1 MAQSR
6 WVAVFAT
13 VATFGAAASPAQA
26 MFFRDVARALQYAGF
41 TVEGQRNI
49 LTDGAVVNISQ
60 RFFGQPLNFG
70 QTELTPNGQLRAQV
84 GWDRRP
90 IPALQFFMDTGN
102 APLNYELRRNFG
114 MQDFLATGELQLSIG
129 TEFNALGFYDTIVG
143 INNTGTFETE
153 GLFGENSGHM
163 DFDVG
168 PINISGNV
176 VADVLAAVFDALALG
191 EDNPFREFSLR
202 STREKNGIDP
212 EQIAQIEAALAA
224 GEQITGEQASLLA
237 TDSVIQGLFG
247 LGDPQDGALQFVD
260 SENPQSDA
268 AGVPMTTPEPI
279 TALLVV
285 AGLVGIVGRR
295 R

>member
-6 WVAVFAT
+6 WVAVFAA

-41 TVEGQRNI
+41 SVQGQRNI

-70 QTELTPNGQLRAQV
+70 QTELSPSGQLQAQV

-90 IPALQFFMDTGN
+90 IPALQFFMNTGN
-102 APLNYELRRNFG
+102 SPLNYELRRNFG
-114 MQDFLATGELQLSIG
+114 LQDFLATGQLQLSIG
-129 TEFNALGFYDTIVG
+129 TEINALGFYDTIVD
-143 INNTGTFETE
+143 INNTGTFETD

-168 PINISGNV
+168 PIDISGNV
-176 VADVLAAVFDALALG
+176 VADVLAAVFDALAPG
-191 EDNPFREFSLR
+191 EENPFREFSLR

-224 GEQITGEQASLLA
+224 GEQITDQQASLLA
-237 TDSVIQGLFG
+237 TDSVIQSLFG
-247 LGDPQDGALQFVD
+247 LGDPQDGAIQFTD
-260 SENPQSDA
+260 ATGPQSA
-268 AGVPMTTPEPI
+268 VPMTTPEPI
-279 TALLVV
+279 TALLVA
-285 AGLVGIVGRR
+285 AGLIGIAGRR

>member
-1 MAQSR
+1 MAKSL
-6 WVAVFAT
+6 WVAAFAT
-13 VATFGAAASPAQA
+13 VVTLGAAASPARA
-26 MFFRDVARALQYAGF
+26 NFFRDVARSLQYAGF
-41 TVEGQRNI
+41 TVQGQRNI

-60 RFFGQPLNFG
+60 QFFAEPLNFG
-70 QTELTPNGQLRAQV
+70 QTELIPSGQLRAQV

-102 APLNYELRRNFG
+102 SPLNYQLRRNFG

-129 TEFNALGFYDTIVG
+129 TEINSLGFYDTIVD

-153 GLFGENSGHM
+153 GLFGENDGHM

-168 PINISGNV
+168 PIDISGNV
-176 VADVLAAVFDALALG
+176 VADLLAAVFDALAPG

-202 STREKNGIDP
+202 STREKNGIDS
-212 EQIAQIEAALAA
+212 EDIAEIEAALAA
-224 GEQITGEQASLLA
+224 GEEITDRQASLLV
-237 TDSVIQGLFG
+237 TDSVIQSLFG
-247 LGDPQDGALQFVD
+247 LGDPEDAVIQFTD
-260 SENPQSDA
+260 AASPDA
-268 AGVPMTTPEPI
+268 AGVPMATPEPV

-285 AGLVGIVGRR
+285 AGLACIAGRR

>member
-6 WVAVFAT
+6 WVAVFAA
-13 VATFGAAASPAQA
+13 VVTFGAAASPAKA
-26 MFFRDVARALQYAGF
+26 MFFRDVARSLQYAGF
-41 TVEGQRNI
+41 TVQGQRNI
-49 LTDGAVVNISQ
+49 ITNGAVVNISQ
-60 RFFGQPLNFG
+60 QFTGQPLNFG
-70 QTELTPNGQLRAQV
+70 QTELIPSGQLRAQV

-102 APLNYELRRNFG
+102 SSLNYQLRRNFG

-129 TEFNALGFYDTIVG
+129 TEINALGFYDTIVD

-153 GLFGENSGHM
+153 GLFGENDGHM

-168 PINISGNV
+168 PIDISGNV
-176 VADVLAAVFDALALG
+176 VADLLAAVFDALAPG

-202 STREKNGIDP
+202 STREKNGVDS
-212 EQIAQIEAALAA
+212 EEIAQIEAALAA
-224 GEQITGEQASLLA
+224 GEQITDRQASLLA
-237 TDSVIQGLFG
+237 TDSVIQNLFG
-247 LGDPQDGALQFVD
+247 LGDPEDGVIQFTDVA
-260 SENPQSDA
+260 SPDA
-268 AGVPMTTPEPI
+268 AGVPMATPEPV

-285 AGLVGIVGRR
+285 AGLACIAGRR

>member
-13 VATFGAAASPAQA
+13 VATFGAAAGPAQA

-41 TVEGQRNI
+41 AVQGQRNI
-49 LTDGAVVNISQ
+49 LTDGATVNISQ
-60 RFFGQPLNFG
+60 RFLGQPLNFG
-70 QTELTPNGQLRAQV
+70 QTELVPSGQLRALV

-114 MQDFLATGELQLSIG
+114 MQDFVATGELQLSIG
-129 TEFNALGFYDTIVG
+129 TEFNALGFYDTIVA

-168 PINISGNV
+168 PIDISGNV
-176 VADVLAAVFDALALG
+176 VADVLAAVFDALAPG
-191 EDNPFREFSLR
+191 EENPFREFSLR

-224 GEQITGEQASLLA
+224 GEQITEEQASLLA
-237 TDSVIQGLFG
+237 TDSVIQSLFG
-247 LGDPQDGALQFVD
+247 QGDSEDGAIQFTDAVG
-260 SENPQSDA
+260 PQSDA
-268 AGVPMTTPEPI
+268 AAMPMTTPEPI
-279 TALLVV
+279 TALLVA
-285 AGLVGIVGRR
+285 AGLIGIAGRR

>member
-1 MAQSR
+1 MARSR
-6 WVAVFAT
+6 WVAALVT
-13 VATFGAAASPAQA
+13 VATFGAAASPARA

-70 QTELTPNGQLRAQV
+70 QTELLPSGQLRAQV

-102 APLNYELRRNFG
+102 SPLNYELRRNFG
-114 MQDFLATGELQLSIG
+114 MQDFLATGELQLSVG
-129 TEFNALGFYDTIVG
+129 TEFNALGFYDTIVE

-153 GLFGENSGHM
+153 GLFGENDGHM

-168 PINISGNV
+168 PIDISGNV
-176 VADVLAAVFDALALG
+176 VSDLLATVFDALAPG

-202 STREKNGIDP
+202 STREKNGVDS
-212 EQIAQIEAALAA
+212 EEIARIEAALAA
-224 GEQITGEQASLLA
+224 GEQITDDQASLLA
-237 TDSVIQGLFG
+237 TDSVIRSLFG
-247 LGDPQDGALQFVD
+247 LGDPEDGAIQFTD
-260 SENPQSDA
+260 AAGPDA
-268 AGVPMTTPEPI
+268 AGVPMATPEPV

-285 AGLVGIVGRR
+285 AGLACIARR
-295 R
+295 RR